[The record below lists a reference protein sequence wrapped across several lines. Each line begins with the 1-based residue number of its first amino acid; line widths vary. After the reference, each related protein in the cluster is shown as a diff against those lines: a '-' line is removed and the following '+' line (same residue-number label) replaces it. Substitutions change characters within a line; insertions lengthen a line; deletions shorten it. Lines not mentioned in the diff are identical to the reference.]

1 MWTFYLLK
9 GNNSN
14 THEHKSIHRW
24 KITSRGIR
32 AFHKLLWDVA
42 AWHEP
47 ARLLGDDGGADSL
60 AVANL
65 LVGVVCLWASLHW
78 SGSTPEICI
87 WSYLIPDNPV
97 CTRGTSLAV
106 MEAEKK
112 AARFPET
119 TLFVNFFK
127 HMCVAHAER
136 NPVTLQRLC
145 VPVVFSRKN
154 VWMRKHQRCG
164 R

>member
-1 MWTFYLLK
+1 MKIKIKYLNDFSNSTEIPYISQSTSVHTQYSSHSYMWTFYLLK

-32 AFHKLLWDVA
+32 AFHTLLCDVA

-60 AVANL
+60 AVGNL

-78 SGSTPEICI
+78 SGSNPEICI
-87 WSYLIPDNPV
+87 WSYLIPDYPV
-97 CTRGTSLAV
+97 CTRDTSLAV
-106 MEAEKK
+106 MLHHWKQK
-112 AARFPET
+112 RRLLVSLKR
-119 TLFVNFFK
+119 LF
-127 HMCVAHAER
+127 
-136 NPVTLQRLC
+136 L
-145 VPVVFSRKN
+145 
-154 VWMRKHQRCG
+154 
-164 R
+164 